1 MNSIL
6 TIYLNHLS
14 SHNLPTLRLLL
25 LTWNDTTWQQQVDN
39 DLGLNSCRF
48 KYSEA
53 DRLLKYPNLQ
63 ERVSHMKVTAAMEIV
78 LLSEEGPGCWR
89 PHYPA
94 EHPGKGSG
102 PFYFS
107 IQPAQPLSHS
117 HTGCSF
123 GAQNLKSSLITCPGA
138 RDISG
143 WVPRHVLQARARDRP
158 E

>member
-6 TIYLNHLS
+6 TIYLNHL

-25 LTWNDTTWQQQVDN
+25 LTWNDTTWITTWQQQVDN

-78 LLSEEGPGCWR
+78 F
-89 PHYPA
+89 A
-94 EHPGKGSG
+94 
-102 PFYFS
+102 
-107 IQPAQPLSHS
+107 I
-117 HTGCSF
+117 
-123 GAQNLKSSLITCPGA
+123 
-138 RDISG
+138 
-143 WVPRHVLQARARDRP
+143 
-158 E
+158 